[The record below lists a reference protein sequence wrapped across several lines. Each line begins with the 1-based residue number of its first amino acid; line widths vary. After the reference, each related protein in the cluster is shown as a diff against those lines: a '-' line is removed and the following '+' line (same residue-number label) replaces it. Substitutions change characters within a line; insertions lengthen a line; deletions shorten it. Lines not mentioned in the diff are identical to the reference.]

1 MEHQTVTN
9 ILDMKSKILFFLIF
23 TVHFLSFAQENNNSK
38 YYKLYK
44 DGEKILRPI
53 IYVLNDCTNDL
64 QKTEGGEIIFK
75 IDNQIFKYK
84 PTEHKKNS
92 LSLSEFEEIDFKK
105 VKKLIDIEYQEY
117 LNASN
122 KIMNKKGFKPPAP
135 INHSILKIIVVS
147 KKGNNIV
154 NYETDWVYS
163 KF

>member
-1 MEHQTVTN
+1 
-9 ILDMKSKILFFLIF
+9 MKSKILFFLIF
-23 TVHFLSFAQENNNSK
+23 TIHFLSFSQEYNNSK

-44 DGEKILRPI
+44 DGEKILRSI
-53 IYVLNDCTNDL
+53 VYIFNECTNEL
-64 QKTEGGEIIFK
+64 QKTKSGEIIFK

-84 PTEHKKNS
+84 PTEHKKDS
-92 LSLSEFEEIDFKK
+92 FPVSKFEEIDFKK
-105 VKKLIDIEYQEY
+105 VNELLVIEYQEY

-135 INHSILKIIVVS
+135 INHSILKVIVVS
-147 KKGNNIV
+147 KKGNSIV